1 MSDCSDEK
9 LFASPLKLFLKNLFR
24 RRKQFPKSYEF
35 EEIYNHIGYEP
46 AQSEDNYIRA
56 LTHSSFTKKSTEK
69 NERLEFLGDAVIS
82 FVIAECLF
90 HQLED
95 KDEGV
100 LTKARASIVN
110 RKNLNKI
117 GTEIGIPKYLRH
129 KLSDKQLTESPDIIG
144 NAFEAFIGAFFLDY
158 GMHESEILVA
168 NLLMKDFHAETFHN
182 TISDYKS
189 YMLEWIQARKKT
201 ISFTHS
207 SVPDANGIF
216 TVVLKIDGEEIATG
230 FGKNKKESE
239 QDVCIKAVQI
249 LKLD

>member
-1 MSDCSDEK
+1 MWS
-9 LFASPLKLFLKNLFR
+9 FLKNLFR
-24 RRKQFPKSYEF
+24 RKKQFYINYEF
-35 EEIYNHIGYEP
+35 EEIYNYIGYEP
-46 AQSEDNYIRA
+46 AQSEENYIKA

-82 FVIAECLF
+82 FVVAEVLY
-90 HQLED
+90 HQLEG

-110 RKNLNKI
+110 RKNLNKV

-129 KLSDKQLTESPDIIG
+129 KLSDKQLAESPDIIG
-144 NAFEAFIGAFFLDY
+144 NAFEAWIGAFFLDY
-158 GMHESEILVA
+158 GMHESEILVGK
-168 NLLMKDFHAETFHN
+168 LLMNDFHAETFHN

-189 YMLEWIQARKKT
+189 YMLEWAQARKKT
-201 ISFTHS
+201 VLFAHNTT
-207 SVPDANGIF
+207 PDTQGIF

-239 QDVCIKAVQI
+239 QDVCIKAVQV